1 MGRKRGGAEGEEM
14 RLHLRTTSPRK
25 HSADGCEVRREP
37 RPLKEER
44 KCLGVAE
51 QEKLVKVGR
60 GAAGGVAE
68 RRGTPCRHKAAAIFG
83 GSPGTCWEPGGRRAC
98 GGAAA
103 GRPWPPGNR
112 ISSRCPFCRG
122 SSMSAEVPEAASA
135 EEQKVSVRGEPGR
148 PRVAPAGIGPGGRRA
163 APGAGRGLCQ
173 CASAV
178 DAGRSRICCPQ
189 SLL

>member
-1 MGRKRGGAEGEEM
+1 M

-44 KCLGVAE
+44 KCLSVAE

-135 EEQKVSVRGEPGR
+135 EEQKVSARGARKAPSRPGRGSGLAGGGRPLVRGVG
-148 PRVAPAGIGPGGRRA
+148 
-163 APGAGRGLCQ
+163 
-173 CASAV
+173 CASAPRLWTR
-178 DAGRSRICCPQ
+178 DAPGSAVRSLSCN
-189 SLL
+189 

>member
-1 MGRKRGGAEGEEM
+1 M

-148 PRVAPAGIGPGGRRA
+148 PRVAPAGDRAWRAEGGPWC
-163 APGAGRGLCQ
+163 GAWAVPVRLGCGRGTLPDLL
-173 CASAV
+173 SAV
-178 DAGRSRICCPQ
+178 SLVISAGVVGV
-189 SLL
+189 